1 MPNTTYAQFADVR
14 DDYFTMGL
22 HHRRLYASMVNYM
35 DTAIGDIVQVVKD
48 KHTTG
53 AAASMWAHTL
63 VVFQTG
69 KRHTSGFVLCHAS
82 CPKEHVCGCTTTTSL
97 QFSVAGFTPRY
108 RYLVL
113 ATDNGGPSFAGGLP
127 TANNYPHKGVRSSLA
142 ALVNPLVL
150 FRSCMSFCSARS
162 CSVMAH

>member
-69 KRHTSGFVLCHAS
+69 KRHTSAFVLCHKLPERT
-82 CPKEHVCGCTTTTSL
+82 CVWLYCYYGCVCI
-97 QFSVAGFTPRY
+97 
-108 RYLVL
+108 
-113 ATDNGGPSFAGGLP
+113 
-127 TANNYPHKGVRSSLA
+127 
-142 ALVNPLVL
+142 
-150 FRSCMSFCSARS
+150 
-162 CSVMAH
+162 

>member
-69 KRHTSGFVLCHAS
+69 KRHTSGFVLCHTS
-82 CPKEHVCGCTTTTSL
+82 CPKEHALCVVVLLLPACSSPWLDSHRAIGTWVWLQIMVVLRLRVVYPQPTTIHT
-97 QFSVAGFTPRY
+97 
-108 RYLVL
+108 
-113 ATDNGGPSFAGGLP
+113 
-127 TANNYPHKGVRSSLA
+127 KE
-142 ALVNPLVL
+142 
-150 FRSCMSFCSARS
+150 
-162 CSVMAH
+162 